1 VDLAGLL
8 REAIASGRLGEPFT
22 AREAYD
28 AVAHAGWTP
37 SRVQSWLVRYC
48 QGNLAAPIVAVERV
62 AHGRYRLLTDGPRG
76 IASSRPRRSRA
87 APDRDRS
94 GTLPKLDRDS

>member
-1 VDLAGLL
+1 MDLAGLL
-8 REAIASGRLGEPFT
+8 REAIASGRLGEPFS
-22 AREAYD
+22 AREASD

-48 QGNLAAPIVAVERV
+48 QGNLAAAVVAVERV

-76 IASSRPRRSRA
+76 TASSRGRGRRFGR
-87 APDRDRS
+87 DRDTS
-94 GTLPKLDRDS
+94 GTLVKLDLDG